1 MIKFNL
7 KNKNESNIYD
17 SNKNPFAEIGAKLS
31 LAKGKEFDMII
42 KDLIIKIKPGRK
54 INFGSF
60 NMNKCFVFKF
70 KDSLE
75 RMSIESEI
83 EITHNND
90 LSNFIFFKNEWL

>member
-1 MIKFNL
+1 MIKFHL
-7 KNKNESNIYD
+7 KNRNESNIYD
-17 SNKNPFAEIGAKLS
+17 SNKNPLAEIGAKLS
-31 LAKGKEFDMII
+31 LSKGKEFDMII

-60 NMNKCFVFKF
+60 AMNKLFLPIFI
-70 KDSLE
+70 DSLE